1 MGAEAALSNSDLL
14 PASRRPL
21 PGDCGFQ
28 GCGPTSH
35 PGHSF
40 SRSSRVLT
48 VHQAFCL
55 ALGTCGDQGPA
66 GQDEGA
72 GPAAQDPGSTTQ
84 LPPPGQPSPDRLYR
98 RPLHNMGLNCKHPLR
113 GRFFPRDIL
122 EIFLEIC
129 DNLKRL

>member
-66 GQDEGA
+66 GQEEGA
-72 GPAAQDPGSTTQ
+72 GPAAQDPEAAPHSCLPLVSLLQTDCTVDPCTT
-84 LPPPGQPSPDRLYR
+84 RV
-98 RPLHNMGLNCKHPLR
+98 
-113 GRFFPRDIL
+113 
-122 EIFLEIC
+122 
-129 DNLKRL
+129 